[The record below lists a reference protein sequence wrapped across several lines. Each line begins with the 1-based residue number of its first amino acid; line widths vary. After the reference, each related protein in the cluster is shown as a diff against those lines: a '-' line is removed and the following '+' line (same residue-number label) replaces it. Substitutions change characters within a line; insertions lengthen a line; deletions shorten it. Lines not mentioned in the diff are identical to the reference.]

1 MAQDRA
7 EPAVTDDGRRPNDPD
22 SHIDRWFIPVAA
34 YALAW
39 AVYAWLTNGRPTDLN
54 YFMPLADAFLHG
66 RLGLTETHTWLNEVV
81 PAANGLYWV
90 VYPPMPAIVLM
101 PPVAV
106 FGAQF
111 TNQGWASILLGAV
124 NVGLASVV
132 IRGMGVA
139 RFPRIVL
146 TLVFGFGTI
155 VWYSAQAGSSWHFAH
170 VVTMLFLL
178 LAILAAQR
186 DWPTWLIGLLFAFAI
201 LSRLTVAGG
210 FPFFLAY
217 LIDRADREATGDRTV
232 YGRLGADRARAWATG
247 VRLRA
252 TVRLAI
258 PALLAGAIPL
268 ALYLAYDQ
276 ARFGSP
282 FQNGYA
288 LIPGLLDEAQ
298 YAHGFFSVLNIPR
311 IFYAMFLTVPQQ
323 VDGFPWVQSYQ
334 LGGLSI
340 LLTTPLF
347 LWAIKARRPDWFGIG
362 TWLSVVL
369 ILLPILLHSDPG
381 GAQFGFRYAQDIYP
395 FLLLLTIRGLAGR
408 ISFEAWVAIGIGGI
422 VNLWGMAS
430 TYYDWWH

>member
-1 MAQDRA
+1 M
-7 EPAVTDDGRRPNDPD
+7 
-22 SHIDRWFIPVAA
+22 
-34 YALAW
+34 
-39 AVYAWLTNGRPTDLN
+39 
-54 YFMPLADAFLHG
+54 
-66 RLGLTETHTWLNEVV
+66 
-81 PAANGLYWV
+81 
-90 VYPPMPAIVLM
+90 
-101 PPVAV
+101 
-106 FGAQF
+106 
-111 TNQGWASILLGAV
+111 
-124 NVGLASVV
+124 
-132 IRGMGVA
+132 
-139 RFPRIVL
+139 
-146 TLVFGFGTI
+146 
-155 VWYSAQAGSSWHFAH
+155 
-170 VVTMLFLL
+170 
-178 LAILAAQR
+178 
-186 DWPTWLIGLLFAFAI
+186 
-201 LSRLTVAGG
+201 
-210 FPFFLAY
+210 
-217 LIDRADREATGDRTV
+217 
-232 YGRLGADRARAWATG
+232 
-247 VRLRA
+247 
-252 TVRLAI
+252 RLAI